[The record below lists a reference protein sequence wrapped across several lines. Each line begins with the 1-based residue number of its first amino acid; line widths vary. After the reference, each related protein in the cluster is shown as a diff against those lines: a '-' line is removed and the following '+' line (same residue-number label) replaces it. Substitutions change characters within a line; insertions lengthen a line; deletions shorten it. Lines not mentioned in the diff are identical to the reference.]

1 MEWRDPFMPAY
12 PSTLQ
17 HVTFTLVARL
27 AQGLEVLLNGLAA
40 DAPSFD
46 VIDVQREPGFSAG
59 LAPHARQQKLS
70 RFITPN
76 LSLRDGSRPVR

>member
-46 VIDVQREPGFSAG
+46 VIDVQREAW
-59 LAPHARQQKLS
+59 L
-70 RFITPN
+70 
-76 LSLRDGSRPVR
+76 